1 MFPRARPF
9 LFCLLI
15 LFAGVI
21 PGFAQAANDFPAQS
35 RCHALAPADTPP
47 AWLARTRAAWNC
59 SHSNWQ
65 VSGSQ
70 ASFVRIDVAGRK
82 LPQDAVLTTRLTRY
96 RSLSI
101 TAIGANGRNVTRQ
114 IPPGALHFSTTRWQM
129 YTALPRLDGPVE
141 AYVLKVTGPRH
152 IGLLSDAQIGARAS
166 PMAVGNRQL
175 ILAALCGLML
185 MPLILNFVFFR
196 ILRQRFILWH
206 AAAVL
211 AMLTQTLVS
220 SGLINRFVRLSV
232 TEVCLLSTLSWAFMV
247 IATLRFFIGLI
258 EPETLSARQ
267 RFAVELLCPWF
278 LFWSAYYFLADGVL
292 LPSVAPLYYM
302 SFLPIIATL
311 LATIVLAALRGSRL
325 VCFQI
330 VGWTPLML
338 LGIARNLSILGLTD
352 APLGLMVEQHFAIA
366 FEVAVTTLGV
376 AERIMTIRLQR
387 DHALAEARFQAN
399 LALHDPLTGLCNR
412 RAIEEKFD
420 TLFRTGFHT
429 MAALDIDHFK
439 AINDTHGHAAGD
451 EVLRAVAEALTDDQ
465 DILTVRMGGEEFLL
479 LLRGEDALERA
490 ERLRQAIP
498 SRVAK
503 QHAGLRKLVT
513 ASMGVYRP
521 DTSPA
526 HVPSFTE
533 AYTACDEL
541 LYAAKAAGR
550 DCVRSN
556 VSIEPLPTTRLELVG

>member
-1 MFPRARPF
+1 MFPWARPF

-15 LFAGVI
+15 ALAGLI
-21 PGFAQAANDFPAQS
+21 PGFAKAANDFPVGS
-35 RCHALAPADTPP
+35 RCHTLASSETSSAN
-47 AWLARTRAAWNC
+47 LARTREAWTC
-59 SHSNWQ
+59 GPSDWK
-65 VSGSQ
+65 VSGTK
-70 ASFVRIDVAGRK
+70 ASYVRIDVRGRD
-82 LPQDAVLTTRLTRY
+82 LPADTVLTTRLTRY
-96 RSLSI
+96 RSMTI
-101 TAIGANGRNVTRQ
+101 TAIGSDGRSVTRD
-114 IPPGALHFSTTRWQM
+114 IRSDDLRFSTTRWRM
-129 YTALPRLDGPVE
+129 YTALPRLDGPVD

-152 IGLLSDAQIGARAS
+152 IGLLSDAEVGARAS

-232 TEVCLLSTLSWAFMV
+232 TELCLLSTLSWAFMV
-247 IATLRFFIGLI
+247 IATLRFFIDLI
-258 EPETLSARQ
+258 EPETLTARQ
-267 RFAVELLCPWF
+267 RLAVELLCPWF

-311 LATIVLAALRGSRL
+311 LATIVLSALRGSRL
-325 VCFQI
+325 VWFQI
-330 VGWTPLML
+330 VGWSPLML

-352 APLGLMVEQHFAIA
+352 APLGMMVEQHFAIA

-399 LALHDPLTGLCNR
+399 LALHDPLTGLFNR

-420 TLFRTGFHT
+420 SLLRTGFHT

-451 EVLRAVAEALTDDQ
+451 EVLRAVGQALAGDK
-465 DILTVRMGGEEFLL
+465 DILTVRLGGEEFLL
-479 LLRGEDALERA
+479 LLRGEGALERA

-503 QHAGLRKLVT
+503 EHAGLRKLVT
-513 ASMGVYRP
+513 ASMGVYRL
-521 DTSPA
+521 DTTCG

-541 LYAAKAAGR
+541 LYAAKADGR

-556 VSIEPLPTTRLELVG
+556 VCIEPLPTTRLELVG